1 MSDENKNKDNTIFNG
16 YSSLIES
23 SRKNLID
30 AINKAKVIDME
41 EDKEKN
47 PSYLYKGRG
56 THGTFK

>member
-1 MSDENKNKDNTIFNG
+1 MSDEKENKDNIIFDG

-23 SRKNLID
+23 SRKKLID

-41 EDKEKN
+41 EDKGKN